1 MCVQR
6 KVTRL
11 PAPYGSCM
19 DPASADATM
28 NAYADFYPVKY
39 TPSVSQFHG
48 ISIDKARYFANQPVG
63 CRLGKADTR
72 IFWIMTFV
80 LLICFLQKLF

>member
-1 MCVQR
+1 MFSIMCVCVCVQR

-39 TPSVSQFHG
+39 TPSVSQLVSRHILLIKRG
-48 ISIDKARYFANQPVG
+48 ISLTN
-63 CRLGKADTR
+63 L
-72 IFWIMTFV
+72 
-80 LLICFLQKLF
+80 